1 MRQPRP
7 YLADI
12 NVIPFVDVML
22 VLLAIFMI
30 TAPLMQHGMDVQL
43 PNASTS
49 PVEVKK
55 VPTVTLKSNKTI
67 YWDRE
72 EAADLQVLR
81 GKLNEYLS
89 QSQNGAIYFR
99 ADKTLDYGFIMKVL
113 ATIRRAGV
121 QNIGMMTE
129 PIA

>member
-43 PNASTS
+43 PQASTS

-81 GKLNEYLS
+81 GKLNEYVS

-113 ATIRRAGV
+113 ATIRSAGV
-121 QNIGMMTE
+121 QKIGMMTE